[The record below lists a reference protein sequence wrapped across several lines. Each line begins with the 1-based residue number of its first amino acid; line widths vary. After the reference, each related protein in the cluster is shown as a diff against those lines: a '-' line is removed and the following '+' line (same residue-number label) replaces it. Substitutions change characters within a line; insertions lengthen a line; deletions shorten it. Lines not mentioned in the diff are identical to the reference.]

1 LLLAVDLQAHSR
13 VVRVVDSDGETA
25 GGSVHT
31 TAPSLALSYPQAQ
44 PRVRLAQKWAWR
56 GWTWAGCTVRGG
68 RRGGVVVERVGRRR
82 EEEEREEERE
92 GAAVVVI
99 IDR

>member
-68 RRGGVVVERVGRRR
+68 RRGGVVVESGKE

-92 GAAVVVI
+92 GAAVAVI